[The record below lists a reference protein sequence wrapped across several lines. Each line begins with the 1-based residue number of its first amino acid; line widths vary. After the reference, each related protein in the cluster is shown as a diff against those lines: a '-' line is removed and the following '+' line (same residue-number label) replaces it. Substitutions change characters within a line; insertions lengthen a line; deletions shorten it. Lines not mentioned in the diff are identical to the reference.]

1 MIKSK
6 IMGLPGTGKTTQLI
20 KSIEDLINTGLIH
33 NLSDTCICTFRK
45 EMAFDI
51 VEKLRNKFSI
61 EKGDLEHTG
70 TIHGISK
77 RLLNILKHE
86 VVETKDLKEFMFNSG
101 LEYSEHDPD
110 LIDPTDSG
118 KHKKGNILMDA
129 YKWVNEI
136 KTEKTDLSEYPNLH
150 RLNDVIEIE
159 TFIEEYDH
167 FKQEKGIY
175 DFTDMLRGVIDNN
188 ISPGTKVLIVDE
200 FQDLSPIQIKI
211 FNQWTACAE
220 YVFIAGDPYQSIY
233 PFWGATPDYFND
245 YVAKTE
251 ILPTSRR
258 FGASI
263 WEFSKG
269 ILETAGYSDIP
280 QIEATGTSSE
290 VKQIDAGDYMNAI
303 PNFTSNTFHLVRCN
317 YMAYSIA
324 KELINAGILFKG
336 NYGWS
341 DNQLTVL
348 NAIIT
353 FRNTGYLNKKGLIEL
368 IKIHPESH
376 FKNRTDELQTSI
388 SNSLKSDYT
397 KQDIKK
403 IVSPLSIHAGDNFIN
418 SISKEPYLEYSDLT
432 DFNKSK
438 FRGVLEKRKEPQNTI
453 TVSLGTVH
461 SAKGREADNV
471 FIWNETNRKINLSCS
486 NEDQLKDEA
495 RVWFVGTTRTRNNLY
510 WVESGKKYSWG
521 L

>member
-6 IMGLPGTGKTTQLI
+6 IMGLPGTGKTTRLI
-20 KSIEDLINTGLIH
+20 KSIDDLINTGIIY

-51 VEKLRNKFSI
+51 VEKLRNKFDI
-61 EKGDLEHTG
+61 KKGDLARIS
-70 TIHGISK
+70 TIHGICK
-77 RLLNILKHE
+77 RLLNIPKNA
-86 VVETKDLKEFMFNSG
+86 VVETKHIKEFMVKSG
-101 LEYSEHDPD
+101 LEYSENESDI
-110 LIDPTDSG
+110 IDPTDSG
-118 KHKKGNILMDA
+118 KQKTGNILMDA
-129 YKWVNEI
+129 YKWNYEL
-136 KTEKTDLSEYPNLH
+136 KTEKTDFSEYPNLH
-150 RLNDVIEIE
+150 RLSDVIEIE

-167 FKQEKGIY
+167 YKQVKGIY
-175 DFTDMLRGVIDNN
+175 DFTDMLRGVIDNDM
-188 ISPGTKVLIVDE
+188 SPGTKVLIVDE

-211 FNQWTACAE
+211 FTLWAACAE
-220 YVFIAGDPYQSIY
+220 CVVIAGDPYQSIY

-245 YVAKTE
+245 YVANTE

-263 WEFSKG
+263 WDFSKG

-341 DNQLTVL
+341 DNQLTAV

-353 FRNTGYLNKKGLIEL
+353 FKNTGYLHKKGLIEL

-388 SNSLKSDYT
+388 SNSMKSDYT

-403 IVSPLSIHAGDNFIN
+403 ILSPLSIHADDNFIN
-418 SISKEPYLEYSDLT
+418 SISKEPYLEFSDLT

-438 FRGVLEKRKEPQNTI
+438 YRVVLEKRDEPQNTI

-471 FIWNETNRKINLSCS
+471 FIWNETNRRINISCS

-495 RVWFVGTTRTRNNLY
+495 RVWFVATTRTRNNLY
-510 WVESGKKYSWG
+510 WVESGKKYSWE